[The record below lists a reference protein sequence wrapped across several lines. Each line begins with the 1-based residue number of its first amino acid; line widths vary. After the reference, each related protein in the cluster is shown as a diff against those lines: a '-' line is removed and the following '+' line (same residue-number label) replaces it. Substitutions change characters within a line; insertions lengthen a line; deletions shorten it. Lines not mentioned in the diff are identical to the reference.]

1 VGQAGSLRAG
11 WLPALCRRRLPIG
24 AQAASLPHKSSE
36 VRMDL
41 GLNGKVAVVAAAS
54 QGLGR
59 ACAQALAKEGA
70 RVAILSRRQEE
81 LDKVAKEIG
90 AELPIACN
98 LAVGAEIEAAIGR
111 VQEKLGPVSILVNNC
126 GGPPAGTFDT
136 ITERQWAESFEQV
149 FLSALRLTRAVLPMM
164 REGKWGRIVNIV
176 SSSVEQPIPGLIVSN
191 AFRPALAG
199 WAKTLSAEV
208 AVDNVLVT
216 CVAPGRILT
225 SRTEVLDRAAAE
237 KSGRPI
243 EQIRAERVVA
253 VPLKRYGTPEEF
265 GAAVAFLA
273 SERASY
279 MTGSVVRIDGGAIA
293 CI

>member
-1 VGQAGSLRAG
+1 
-11 WLPALCRRRLPIG
+11 
-24 AQAASLPHKSSE
+24 
-36 VRMDL
+36 MDL
-41 GLNGKVAVVAAAS
+41 GIGGKVAVVAAAS

-59 ACAQALAKEGA
+59 ACAQALANEGA

-81 LDKVAKEIG
+81 LDKVAQEIG
-90 AELPIACN
+90 GGVLPVACN
-98 LAVGAEIEAAIGR
+98 LASAADIEAAIEK
-111 VQEKLGPVSILVNNC
+111 VKEKLGPVSILVNNC
-126 GGPPAGTFDT
+126 GGPPAGTFDS
-136 ITERQWAESFEQV
+136 ITEKQWAESFEQV

-164 REGKWGRIVNIV
+164 RAARWGRVINIV

-208 AVDNVLVT
+208 AADNILVA

-237 KSGRPI
+237 KTGRPI
-243 EQIRAERVVA
+243 EEIRKERVVA

-279 MTGSVVRIDGGAIA
+279 MTGSVVRVDGGAVSAI
-293 CI
+293 

>member
-1 VGQAGSLRAG
+1 
-11 WLPALCRRRLPIG
+11 
-24 AQAASLPHKSSE
+24 
-36 VRMDL
+36 MDL
-41 GLNGKVAVVAAAS
+41 GINGKVAVVAAAS

-70 RVAILSRRQEE
+70 RVATLSSRQEE
-81 LDKVAKEIG
+81 LDKVGKEIG
-90 AELPIACN
+90 AELPIGCN
-98 LAVGAEIEAAIGR
+98 LAVGAEIDAAIGTVR
-111 VQEKLGPVSILVNNC
+111 EKLGPVSILVNNC

-164 REGKWGRIVNIV
+164 RAAKWGRIVNIV

-253 VPLKRYGTPEEF
+253 VPLKRYGTPEEI

>member
-1 VGQAGSLRAG
+1 
-11 WLPALCRRRLPIG
+11 
-24 AQAASLPHKSSE
+24 
-36 VRMDL
+36 M
-41 GLNGKVAVVAAAS
+41 
-54 QGLGR
+54 
-59 ACAQALAKEGA
+59 
-70 RVAILSRRQEE
+70 LSRRQEE

-98 LAVGAEIEAAIGR
+98 LAVGAEIEGAIAKVR
-111 VQEKLGPVSILVNNC
+111 EKLGPVSILVNNC

-164 REGKWGRIVNIV
+164 RAAKWGRIVNIV

-225 SRTEVLDRAAAE
+225 SRSEVLDRAAAE

-253 VPLKRYGTPEEF
+253 VPLKRYGTPEEI

>member
-1 VGQAGSLRAG
+1 
-11 WLPALCRRRLPIG
+11 
-24 AQAASLPHKSSE
+24 
-36 VRMDL
+36 MDL
-41 GLNGKVAVVAAAS
+41 EINGKVAVVAAAS
-54 QGLGR
+54 QGLGK

-98 LAVGAEIEAAIGR
+98 LAAAAEIEGAVAR
-111 VQEKLGPVSILVNNC
+111 VKDTLGPVSILINNC
-126 GGPPAGTFDT
+126 GGPPAGTFDS
-136 ITERQWAESFEQV
+136 ITEQQWADSFQQV
-149 FLSALRLTRAVLPMM
+149 FLSALRLTRAALPMM
-164 REGKWGRIVNIV
+164 RAARWGRIVNIV
-176 SSSVEQPIPGLIVSN
+176 SSSAEQPIPGLIISN
-191 AFRPALAG
+191 ALRPALAG

-208 AVDNVLVT
+208 AADNVLVT

-225 SRTEVLDRAAAE
+225 SRTEVLDRAASE
-237 KSGRPI
+237 KTGKPI
-243 EQIRAERVVA
+243 EQIRNERVVA

-279 MTGSVVRIDGGAIA
+279 LTGSVVRVDGGAIA
-293 CI
+293 GI